1 MRRWVEIERDGRT
14 IGTFVDDGPPVAR
27 SALPLPYVIS
37 DTMDA
42 TEQVDG
48 KFYESKSEFRAV
60 GKALGLIEVGNEKLS
75 PRVRSS
81 KQPGFKEKRRQV
93 LKTVLEKVRAG
104 NYERDFDS
112 DGTRRRQQRDFVSAS
127 VVSDRG
133 EDT

>member
-14 IGTFVDDGPPVAR
+14 IGTFVDDGPVVAR

-37 DTMDA
+37 DAMDA

-60 GKALGLIEVGNEKLS
+60 GKALGLTEVGNEKLP

-81 KQPGFKEKRRQV
+81 KQPSFKEKRRQV
-93 LKTVLEKVRAG
+93 LKVALEKVRAG
-104 NYERDFDS
+104 HYERYFHP
-112 DGTRRRQQRDFVSAS
+112 DGTSRRQRAAFIPSFVT
-127 VVSDRG
+127 DRG

>member
-1 MRRWVEIERDGRT
+1 M
-14 IGTFVDDGPPVAR
+14 FVSDSPPGPR
-27 SALPLPYVIS
+27 SSLPLPYVIS

-60 GKALGLIEVGNEKLS
+60 GKALGLIEVGNEKLP

-93 LKTVLEKVRAG
+93 LKVALEKVRAG
-104 NYERDFDS
+104 QYERYFNP
-112 DGTRRRQQRDFVSAS
+112 DGTSRRQQRAAAAAPVIP
-127 VVSDRG
+127 DRG

>member
-14 IGTFVDDGPPVAR
+14 IGTFVDDGPAVAR

-37 DTMDA
+37 DAMDA

-60 GKALGLIEVGNEKLS
+60 GKALGLTEVGNEKLS
-75 PRVRSS
+75 PRVRSTR
-81 KQPGFKEKRRQV
+81 QPGFKEKRKRV
-93 LKTVLEKVRAG
+93 LKDALEKVRAG
-104 NYERDFDS
+104 YYERYFHP
-112 DGTRRRQQRDFVSAS
+112 DGTSRRQQRAAAPVI
-127 VVSDRG
+127 SDRG